1 MAVKIRTDQCSGCG
15 ACLQACFF
23 AALDLKDG
31 KVSVEE
37 GLCTSCGACVSACSL
52 DAIEQAVLKK
62 EAKDSAAGRDIWVY
76 IEGNGPDDL
85 RSVSLELLGV
95 GRALADAAGQSLA
108 AVVCSDGTQ
117 EWEPFLFAYGADLV
131 YNAIAPGLQ
140 PYTTDGHA
148 SALSSLAAEHKPAAL
163 LLGAT
168 ANGRD
173 LAPRVAARLQTGL
186 TADCTSVAY
195 QEDSG
200 RIVWT
205 RPAFSGNIMATIVSD
220 KYPQMGT
227 VRPGIFKRP
236 RQQPGRSGSS
246 VRQEVLLPSLAA
258 KILEFR
264 PGKMAAVK
272 LEEASVIIAGGRGMG
287 SAENFQ
293 LLQQLA
299 DAMGG
304 VVAAS
309 RAAVDAGWQS
319 HVVQVGQSGK
329 AVGPKLYL
337 ACGIS
342 GAVQHLAGIGG
353 ADIVVAVNKD
363 PDAPIFRMADI
374 GIVGDVL
381 EIIPALIRAVEE
393 TKRG

>member
-1 MAVKIRTDQCSGCG
+1 MAVKIRTDHCSGCG
-15 ACLQACFF
+15 ACLQACLFG
-23 AALDLKDG
+23 ALALQDG
-31 KVSVEE
+31 KASVDESV
-37 GLCTSCGACVSACSL
+37 CTSCGACEPVCPVE
-52 DAIEQAVLKK
+52 AIENNDLKLAVQD
-62 EAKDSAAGRDIWVY
+62 ASSWRDVWVY
-76 IEGNGPDDL
+76 IEGSGPADL
-85 RSVSLELLGV
+85 RGVSLELLGV
-95 GRALADAAGQSLA
+95 GRALADAAGQRLA

-117 EWEPFLFAYGADLV
+117 EWEPFLFSYGADLV
-131 YNAIAPGLQ
+131 YYAIAPGLKT
-140 PYTTDGHA
+140 YATAGYA
-148 SALSSLAAEHKPAAL
+148 SALSSLAAEYKPATI

-186 TADCTSVAY
+186 TADCTAVSY
-195 QEDSG
+195 QAEAG
-200 RIVWT
+200 RVVWT
-205 RPAFSGNIMATIVSD
+205 RPAFGGNIMATIISNS
-220 KYPQMGT
+220 YPQMGT

-236 RQQPGRSGSS
+236 RQQPGRSGAS
-246 VRQEVLLPSLAA
+246 VRQEVVLPTLVA
-258 KILEFR
+258 KILQFR
-264 PGKMAAVK
+264 PGKATAAK

-299 DAMGG
+299 DSMGG

-353 ADIVVAVNKD
+353 ADIIVAVNKD

>member
-1 MAVKIRTDQCSGCG
+1 MAVKTAQ
-15 ACLQACFF
+15 
-23 AALDLKDG
+23 
-31 KVSVEE
+31 
-37 GLCTSCGACVSACSL
+37 
-52 DAIEQAVLKK
+52 
-62 EAKDSAAGRDIWVY
+62 DSAAWQDIWVY
-76 IEGNGPDDL
+76 IEGNGPGDL
-85 RSVSLELLGV
+85 RGVSLELLGV
-95 GRALADAAGQSLA
+95 GRALADAGGQRLA

-117 EWEPFLFAYGADLV
+117 EWEPFLFSYGADLV
-131 YNAIAPGLQ
+131 YYAIAPGLQ
-140 PYTTDGHA
+140 PYTTDGHV
-148 SALSSLAAEHKPAAL
+148 SALSSLAAEYKPAAL

-186 TADCTSVAY
+186 TADCTAVAY
-195 QEDSG
+195 QEEEG

-205 RPAFSGNIMATIVSD
+205 RPAFSGNIMATIVSNR
-220 KYPQMGT
+220 YPQMGT

-236 RQQPGRSGSS
+236 RQQPGRSGTS
-246 VRQEVLLPSLAA
+246 VRQEVVLPMLAA

-287 SAENFQ
+287 NAENFQ

-309 RAAVDAGWQS
+309 RAAVDEGWQS

>member
-1 MAVKIRTDQCSGCG
+1 MAVKIRTDHCSGCG
-15 ACLQACFF
+15 ACLQACLF
-23 AALDLKDG
+23 AALALQDG
-31 KVSVEE
+31 KASVDESV
-37 GLCTSCGACVSACSL
+37 CISCGACAPVCPL
-52 DAIEQAVLKK
+52 EAIEHKNLKLAVQD
-62 EAKDSAAGRDIWVY
+62 ASSWRDVWVY
-76 IEGNGPDDL
+76 IEGRGPADL
-85 RSVSLELLGV
+85 RGVSLELLGV
-95 GRALADAAGQSLA
+95 GRALADAAGQRLA
-108 AVVCSDGTQ
+108 AVVCSDETQ
-117 EWEPFLFAYGADLV
+117 DWGPFLFSYGADLV
-131 YNAIAPGLQ
+131 YYAIAPGLQ
-140 PYTTDGHA
+140 TYATEGHA
-148 SALSSLAAEHKPAAL
+148 SALSSLAAAYKPATI

-186 TADCTSVAY
+186 TADCTAVSYQAEEGRVA
-195 QEDSG
+195 
-200 RIVWT
+200 WT
-205 RPAFSGNIMATIVSD
+205 RPAFGGNIMATIISNS
-220 KYPQMGT
+220 YPQMGT

-236 RQQPGRSGSS
+236 RQQPGRSGVS
-246 VRQEVLLPSLAA
+246 VRQEVVLPTLAA
-258 KILEFR
+258 KILQFR
-264 PGKMAAVK
+264 PGKTTTAK

>member
-1 MAVKIRTDQCSGCG
+1 MAVKTAQ
-15 ACLQACFF
+15 
-23 AALDLKDG
+23 
-31 KVSVEE
+31 
-37 GLCTSCGACVSACSL
+37 
-52 DAIEQAVLKK
+52 
-62 EAKDSAAGRDIWVY
+62 DSAAWQDIWVY
-76 IEGNGPDDL
+76 IEGNGPGDL
-85 RSVSLELLGV
+85 RGVSLELLGV
-95 GRALADAAGQSLA
+95 GRALADAGGQRLA

-117 EWEPFLFAYGADLV
+117 EWEPFLFSYGADLV
-131 YNAIAPGLQ
+131 YYAIAPGLQ

-148 SALSSLAAEHKPAAL
+148 SALSSLAAEYKPAAL

-186 TADCTSVAY
+186 TADCTAVAY
-195 QEDSG
+195 QEEEG

-205 RPAFSGNIMATIVSD
+205 RPAFSGNIMATIVSNR
-220 KYPQMGT
+220 YPQMGT

-236 RQQPGRSGSS
+236 RQQPGRSGTS
-246 VRQEVLLPSLAA
+246 VRQEVVLPMLAA

-287 SAENFQ
+287 NAENFQ

-299 DAMGG
+299 EAMGG

-393 TKRG
+393 TQRG

>member
-1 MAVKIRTDQCSGCG
+1 MAVKIRTDHCSGCG
-15 ACLQACFF
+15 VCLQACLFG
-23 AALDLKDG
+23 ALALQDG
-31 KVSVEE
+31 KASMDESV
-37 GLCTSCGACVSACSL
+37 CTSCGACAPVCPVE
-52 DAIEQAVLKK
+52 AIENNDLKLAVQD
-62 EAKDSAAGRDIWVY
+62 ASSWRDVWVY
-76 IEGNGPDDL
+76 IEGSGPADL
-85 RSVSLELLGV
+85 RGVSLELLGV
-95 GRALADAAGQSLA
+95 GRALADAAGQRLA

-117 EWEPFLFAYGADLV
+117 EWEPFLFSYGADLV
-131 YNAIAPGLQ
+131 YYAIAPGLKT
-140 PYTTDGHA
+140 YATEGYA
-148 SALSSLAAEHKPAAL
+148 RALSSLAAEYKPATI

-186 TADCTSVAY
+186 TADCTAVSY
-195 QEDSG
+195 QAEAG
-200 RIVWT
+200 RVVWT
-205 RPAFSGNIMATIVSD
+205 RPAFGGNIMATIISNS
-220 KYPQMGT
+220 YPQMGT

-236 RQQPGRSGSS
+236 RQQPGRSGAS
-246 VRQEVLLPSLAA
+246 VRQEVVLPTLVA
-258 KILEFR
+258 KILQFR
-264 PGKMAAVK
+264 PGKATAAK

-299 DAMGG
+299 DSMGG

-353 ADIVVAVNKD
+353 ADIIVAVNKD

>member
-1 MAVKIRTDQCSGCG
+1 MAVKIRADRCSGCG
-15 ACLQACFF
+15 ACLQVCLFN
-23 AALDLKDG
+23 ALALQDG
-31 KVSVEE
+31 KVSVDENV
-37 GLCTSCGACVSACSL
+37 CTFCGACGPVCPQE
-52 DAIEQAVLKK
+52 AIRHNELKL
-62 EAKDSAAGRDIWVY
+62 AAQDSAVWRDVWVY
-76 IEGNGPDDL
+76 IEGNGPADL
-85 RSVSLELLGV
+85 HGVSLELLGI
-95 GRALADAAGQSLA
+95 GRALADAGGQRLA

-117 EWEPFLFAYGADLV
+117 EWEPFLFSYGADLV
-131 YNAIAPGLQ
+131 YYATAPGLQ
-140 PYTTDGHA
+140 PYTTEGHA
-148 SALSSLAAEHKPAAL
+148 SALSSLAAEYKPATI

-186 TADCTSVAY
+186 TADCTAVAY
-195 QEDSG
+195 QAEEG
-200 RIVWT
+200 RIIWT
-205 RPAFSGNIMATIVSD
+205 RPAFGGNIMATIVSNR
-220 KYPQMGT
+220 YPQMGT

-236 RQQPGRSGSS
+236 QQQMGRGGTLL
-246 VRQEVLLPSLAA
+246 RQEVTLPPSTA
-258 KILEFR
+258 KILQFR
-264 PGKMAAVK
+264 PGKLALAK

-363 PDAPIFRMADI
+363 PEAPIFRVADI

-393 TKRG
+393 IKRG